1 VIEVVGIDHVQLP
14 MPAGG
19 EAEARGFYGD
29 ILGLREVDKPPA
41 LAGRGGCWFVG
52 PPGVAIHLAPEPD
65 FRPLARAHP
74 AIVVGDLVA
83 TRAVLTAAGISIEED
98 DSALAVRRC
107 YIRDPFGNRI
117 ELDDA
122 RDAGFSER

>member
-1 VIEVVGIDHVQLP
+1 
-14 MPAGG
+14 M
-19 EAEARGFYGD
+19 
-29 ILGLREVDKPPA
+29 
-41 LAGRGGCWFVG
+41 
-52 PPGVAIHLAPEPD
+52 AIHLAPEPD

-74 AIVVGDLVA
+74 AIVVADLVA
-83 TRAVLTAAGISIEED
+83 TRSVLIAGGIAIEED

-122 RDAGFSER
+122 GDAGFSER